1 MDNGL
6 IADLLFPH
14 VTMTVQEVEAKF
26 PPRELSEGAKVTR
39 FSPSPTGF
47 LHLGGMYQAMINER
61 LAHQSGGLF
70 YLRIEDTDAKRKVE
84 GAEAALIKTL
94 ADYQVY
100 FDEGVTADGE
110 KGSYGPYTQSKR
122 KDIYHVFAKELVKK
136 GLAYPCFMNDADEQP
151 SETSGDLIDWEQE
164 QQRKALEKKQWRS
177 ITQEEIEEH
186 LALAHP
192 FVVRIRSADTSEN
205 KVYFTDL
212 LKGKLELPENDEDFV
227 LLKSDGIPTYHFAHV
242 VDDHLMRTTHVIRGE
257 EWLSSLPKHIML
269 FQYLGFKMPK
279 YLHTAQLLRLDEYGN
294 KKKLS
299 KRDMGANMLDYHRL
313 GYAPACVIE
322 YLFTILNSNYEEW
335 HMQNP
340 EKDYQDFPFSI
351 KKMSTSGALFDPVK
365 LNDVSKNMLSKMKA
379 AEVYALALKWAK
391 DFDAPFYQ
399 QLSADPAY
407 AERILNIGRGGKK
420 PRKDYATIPELKAFI
435 SFFYDDTFVIE
446 DDYPVQFDK
455 HDIEQTLLLYM
466 NRYQFS
472 DDQTAWFER
481 IKDIAEQ
488 LGFAS
493 DMKAYKSQP
502 EQYKGSVSDISMFIR
517 VALTGRVNSP
527 DLYEVTQILGQT
539 RSSSRIQ
546 NMINRLKEEK

>member
-151 SETSGDLIDWEQE
+151 SETSSDLIDWEQE

-322 YLFTILNSNYEEW
+322 YLFTLLNSNYEEW

-472 DDQTAWFER
+472 DDQTAWFEK

>member
-407 AERILNIGRGGKK
+407 GERILNIGRGGKK

-472 DDQTAWFER
+472 DDQTAWFEK